1 MPAVKS
7 YAGTRP
13 AHSGWRGLG
22 WKVVLAVLIVLLL
35 SLGIAVPAAVVWPA
49 IWSTLL
55 AWGAL
60 VVGISASNLL
70 EGMRQVRWSWVAL
83 SVGAYAALAVPPV
96 IGRDPS
102 RLVEAAGPVAALT
115 LAAHLARRDLPEA
128 LRDWSLV
135 VGLALYFGLG
145 VVAMAQVV
153 LSFGI
158 ALFLVAVLFPP
169 LISEAIAL
177 VLRRVDSLRGSALM
191 HFAPPVVATLV
202 ALVVFS
208 FGVLNRS
215 TQPVW
220 LVVFNLIAAVLI
232 GGALLLSQG
241 LRPLIEAA
249 SGANEPPTDGVD
261 LRRAL
266 VELSHGPVLISIAVY
281 LSLRIAQVT

>member
-1 MPAVKS
+1 
-7 YAGTRP
+7 
-13 AHSGWRGLG
+13 
-22 WKVVLAVLIVLLL
+22 
-35 SLGIAVPAAVVWPA
+35 
-49 IWSTLL
+49 
-55 AWGAL
+55 
-60 VVGISASNLL
+60 
-70 EGMRQVRWSWVAL
+70 
-83 SVGAYAALAVPPV
+83 
-96 IGRDPS
+96 
-102 RLVEAAGPVAALT
+102 
-115 LAAHLARRDLPEA
+115 
-128 LRDWSLV
+128 
-135 VGLALYFGLG
+135 
-145 VVAMAQVV
+145 
-153 LSFGI
+153 
-158 ALFLVAVLFPP
+158 VAVLSPP

-177 VLRRVDSLRGSALM
+177 VLRRVDALRGSALV

-249 SGANEPPTDGVD
+249 SGANEAPTDGVD

-281 LSLRIAQVT
+281 LSLRMAQVT